1 MFKSFNNFTTKHY
14 LFFATILYL
23 IFAYFNYGHNT
34 GDEYSQIYE
43 FAAYKIGYVN
53 YADLRLWEYD
63 NHMRPGFQVWIVY
76 ELYQFMHLFN
86 PDVSI
91 FGLNYIIQAGSAL
104 LSIFACYLSF
114 NVLAKDFRHNY
125 SKLFVI
131 LSLFTWLGIYTS
143 LHFNGENISG
153 KLYFISV
160 LLILLALD
168 RKHWFYF
175 VLSGL
180 IFGMAF
186 ASRFQIT
193 FSALG
198 VFIWLII
205 GKRISL
211 KHMLILLLSSLI
223 SIGIFNVV
231 IDHWFYNAWTFT
243 AYNYY
248 YQNIVT
254 GTMNTFGTDPFYT
267 YIPMILGYFP
277 WGPIYVVATIWFI
290 YRHPKHIF
298 TFAILPFFVIHSI
311 IGHKEVRFMLPMI
324 AFMPY
329 IITAW
334 LDKINFIDKLHNKK
348 SYRVTSKVIIW
359 LNCIAFITMLIPAAT
374 EIGGWRYISEHY
386 KQNTTIYYNASK
398 DRKLLFYIKPNIKL
412 IPINNSSEINCKNT
426 PNCLYLL
433 DADRVESNVPGE
445 LKYSFFPLW
454 MAKYNYNNWMKNIGH
469 FNIYEIQ
476 AANLQQQ

>member
-1 MFKSFNNFTTKHY
+1 MFKSLDKFSTRHY
-14 LFFATILYL
+14 LFFAIVLYL
-23 IFAYFNYGHNT
+23 FFAYFNYGHNT

-63 NHMRPGFQVWIVY
+63 THMRPGFQVWIVY

-86 PDVSI
+86 ADVNI
-91 FGLNYIIQAGSAL
+91 FSLNYIIQAGSAL
-104 LSIFACYLSF
+104 LSIFACFLSF
-114 NVLAKDFRHNY
+114 KVLSKDFSQTY
-125 SKLFVI
+125 SKLFVL

-168 RKHWFYF
+168 KKTWYYF
-175 VLSGL
+175 ALSGI

-198 VFIWLII
+198 VFLWLII
-205 GKRISL
+205 ARKISL
-211 KHMLILLLSSLI
+211 KHLLILLISSLI

-231 IDHWFYNAWTFT
+231 IDHWFYGQWVFS

-248 YQNIVT
+248 YQNMVT
-254 GTMNTFGTDPFYT
+254 GTMNSYGTDPFYT
-267 YIPMILGYFP
+267 YIPMLLGYFP
-277 WGPIYVVATIWFI
+277 WGPIYVVATAWFI
-290 YRHPKHIF
+290 YRKPKHLF
-298 TFAILPFFVIHSI
+298 TAAIVPFFVIHSI

-329 IITAW
+329 IITTW
-334 LDKINFIDKLHNKK
+334 LDKINFIDKFHSQKA
-348 SYRVTSKVIIW
+348 YRVTAKIVIW
-359 LNCIAFITMLIPAAT
+359 LNLIAFISMLIPAAT
-374 EIGGWRYISEHY
+374 EIGGWRYIS
-386 KQNTTIYYNASK
+386 QNYSQPTTIYYNAVK

-412 IPINNSSEINCKNT
+412 IPINNASEINCNNT

-433 DADRVESNVPGE
+433 DADRIESNVPGE

-454 MAKYNYNNWMKNIGH
+454 MAKYNYNNWMKNVGH
-469 FNIYEIQ
+469 FNIYEINSSTRQ
-476 AANLQQQ
+476 TK